1 LLPVCAEEKERER
14 IGTGLCC
21 RWEKRKGR
29 QKKYTAR
36 GEDKGTVEEV
46 ERIEEQHS

>member
-1 LLPVCAEEKERER
+1 VLPVGVEE
-14 IGTGLCC
+14 
-21 RWEKRKGR
+21 GR

-46 ERIEEQHS
+46 ERMEEQHS